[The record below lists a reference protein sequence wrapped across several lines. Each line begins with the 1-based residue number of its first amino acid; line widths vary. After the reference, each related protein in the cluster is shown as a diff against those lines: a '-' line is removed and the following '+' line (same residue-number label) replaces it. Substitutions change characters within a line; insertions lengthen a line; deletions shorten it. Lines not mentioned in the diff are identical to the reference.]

1 MKKIIKLVVSLVL
14 SVTCVL
20 QPCSAFAASVT
31 GKTYVKEMIISY
43 GKTENDAKTWLK
55 NKGYKIIDNNLNEG
69 SDDTF
74 STERAVYLGYKTTSN
89 VDEAIT
95 DMKLMNMKGNYS
107 VEDYQLLLEE
117 QKAGLKFFIGNFIT
131 AINEYRDNYKKG
143 QERAVAAHDML
154 NLMYDDDTEQNL
166 GDLFLHKIKEEYTDA
181 QFDALSKSEQNQ
193 IADMTTILMQSNAT
207 AVLAIEQI
215 IALATDSGD
224 SVWAERYLS
233 AKSYDDMVEDLMDN
247 ENLNLSKAV
256 SKLASEYDTDA
267 KAISSKI
274 EDYKTYL
281 SSYTDSEIKLT
292 NTKEEIETYF
302 KDKDSLEYASWYTAG
317 IQYEA
322 LNLLENDGESL
333 SDLIF
338 DDDYDLENEDR
349 CLLYPLVSVLTEGQR
364 ACLDFLPMYQLV
376 ALGIN
381 DNDSIKTAMEKIDC
395 DSVGE
400 GSISIYDGVDRSIFS
415 SQVALTN
422 AASSLQNSTGKNY
435 SENWF
440 TEGISTSTKVLYVAF
455 GVTTIATVAAL
466 VTSKL
471 LWKSNKEYT
480 HIYAALENG
489 GVEDYVNESVKHF
502 NKVSSNN
509 WEVLDESLDEV
520 LDESDIE
527 LMSAVKKYGNARFWS
542 KALRYVGL
550 TTTVISVLLMG
561 FSLISTYNDLKE
573 YYNVEF
579 TPIPMHMVNQ
589 GVDENNEK
597 VYTYY
602 TAVKC
607 NREEAQMVTD
617 NTKLLGA
624 YGDLNGDV
632 GKQWVALY
640 TTTDKSAGDPIT
652 AKFLV
657 QYSNSNIPDDDTALS
672 MFGESVAQNLTNE
685 KAGYTYS
692 DDKNGIYLF
701 YSTDATAYAGSVFS
715 NGFYAM
721 IGAGVM
727 AVIAVVSYFVSY
739 GIKKKKNK
747 TGGKAYA

>member
-1 MKKIIKLVVSLVL
+1 MKRIIKLVISLVL
-14 SVTCVL
+14 SFTCVL
-20 QPCSAFAASVT
+20 QPCSAFAASIT

-55 NKGYKIIDNNLNEG
+55 NKGYKIIDNNFNEG
-69 SDDTF
+69 ADDTF
-74 STERAVYLGYKTTSN
+74 STKRAVYLGYKTTSN

-117 QKAGLKFFIGNFIT
+117 QKAGIKIFINNFIT

-143 QERAVAAHDML
+143 QERAVAAHDIL

-166 GDLFLHKIKEEYTDA
+166 GDLFLNKIKEEYTDA
-181 QFDALSKSEQNQ
+181 QFNALSKSEQNQ

-224 SVWAERYLS
+224 SVWSERYLS
-233 AKSYDDMVEDLMDN
+233 AKTYDDMIEDLMDN

-267 KAISSKI
+267 KAISSKLD
-274 EDYKTYL
+274 DYKTYL
-281 SSYTDSEIKLT
+281 SAYTDSEIKLT
-292 NTKEEIETYF
+292 NTKEEIDAYF
-302 KDKDSLEYASWYTAG
+302 ADKDSLEYASWYTAG
-317 IQYEA
+317 VQYEA

-333 SDLIF
+333 ADLIF
-338 DDDYDLENEDR
+338 DDDYDLETEDR
-349 CLLYPLVSVLTEGQR
+349 SLLYPLVSVLTEGQR

-376 ALGIN
+376 SLGIN
-381 DNDSIKTAMEKIDC
+381 DNDSIKTAMEKFDY
-395 DSVGE
+395 DLVEE

-422 AASSLQNSTGKNY
+422 AASNLQNSTGKDY
-435 SENWF
+435 SGNWF
-440 TEGISTSTKVLYVAF
+440 NEGISTATKVLCVAF
-455 GVTTIATVAAL
+455 GVTVIATGASLVASNLLAKAAKNFEL
-466 VTSKL
+466 RTS
-471 LWKSNKEYT
+471 
-480 HIYAALENG
+480 IMENG
-489 GVEDYVNESVKHF
+489 GVDDVIDGVVKHI
-502 NKVSSNN
+502 NNVSSENFEGLEN
-509 WEVLDESLDEV
+509 E
-520 LDESDIE
+520 E
-527 LMSAVKKYGNARFWS
+527 LKLLREFTKSGNARFWS
-542 KALRYVGL
+542 KALRYIGL
-550 TTTVISVLLMG
+550 ATTVISVLLMG

-573 YYNVEF
+573 YYNVDF

-589 GVDENNEK
+589 GIDENNEK

-692 DDKNGIYLF
+692 NDKNGIYLF
-701 YSTDATAYAGSVFS
+701 YSTDATAYAGSIFS

-727 AVIAVVSYFVSY
+727 SVIAVVSYFVIY

-747 TGGKAYA
+747 TGGRAYA